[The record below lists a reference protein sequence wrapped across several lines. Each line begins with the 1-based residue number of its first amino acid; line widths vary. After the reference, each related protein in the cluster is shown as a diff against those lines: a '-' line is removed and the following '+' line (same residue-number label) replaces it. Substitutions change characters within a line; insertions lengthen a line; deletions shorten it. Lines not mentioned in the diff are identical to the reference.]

1 MSLTKDTQHHVK
13 SAWKFALIQTL
24 PVLFGYLFF
33 GIAFGLLLQ
42 RAGYPVLWAL
52 LISTFVYAGSMQ
64 FVLVG
69 ILGSGMD
76 LLSVALL
83 TLTINSRHIF
93 YGLTFLKPFRE
104 MGKAYPYMVFSLT
117 DETYSLLCSVQ
128 IPESLDRKK
137 VFFRISLLNHV
148 YWIAGSVIGSVCG
161 QFIRFNINGVDF
173 AMTALFTVIFVE
185 QWLAAKSH
193 VPALVGIFCGSV
205 ALLVFGPA
213 NFILPALI
221 LTVTLLII
229 LRPALDRKELR
240 EQ

>member
-1 MSLTKDTQHHVK
+1 MK
-13 SAWKFALIQTL
+13 SAWKFAWIQTL

-42 RAGYPVLWAL
+42 KAGYNVLWAL

-93 YGLTFLKPFRE
+93 YGLTFLKPFRD

-128 IPESLDRKK
+128 VPEPLNRKR
-137 VFFRISLLNHV
+137 VFLLISMLNHA
-148 YWIAGSVIGSVCG
+148 YWIAGSVIGSIGG
-161 QFIRFNINGVDF
+161 QLIRFDTNGVDF

-205 ALLVFGPA
+205 ALVVFGPE

-221 LTVTLLII
+221 LAVTLLMF
-229 LRPALDRKELR
+229 LRPALDRKELL
-240 EQ
+240 EK